1 MKKLVSLILIATF
14 ILVSGCA
21 TQKQNFLGVQEAP
34 KKTAPKPSNPSIG
47 STQDAAAKIVTAKKE
62 DDKTPKVLKSYT
74 EDLNYTKAIED
85 FKDALKETPDAAD
98 LNYYTA
104 ESYRKLGNPK
114 ASIPYYAKAL
124 EVGFDNEELQL
135 NYALALKADEQY
147 DKAKEVLED
156 YVDEASIEIY
166 RERAQKEIDNL
177 DKLDVIGLDVRNVDL
192 TPLDAINTEQA
203 EYSPFFFNNT
213 LFFASTREPET
224 FERYDVPYSDL
235 YQVAVD
241 GLVPDAATLGP
252 IPGAFNQP
260 EINEGSIAFSPD
272 GNTVV
277 FAKGNANEKKGR
289 RSVDLYISTKKNG
302 KWSTPSSMPINS
314 PQHWDT
320 SPAFNQEGNTI
331 YFASDRPGGF
341 GGSDIYRAT
350 LNDRGRWGG
359 VTNMGDAVNT
369 AGDEVFPYVAPDK
382 KLYFASDGHAGF
394 GMLDLFS
401 AENKG
406 GDVTVRNMGPS
417 FNSAAD
423 DFGLIYSDFP
433 FEGFYTSNRAGGK
446 GGDDLYSFVDNT
458 SDLKQITY
466 LLRGTTYKRNDDS
479 TQTILGK
486 VRVKLLDVNDQVIDD
501 VLSSRGGSYNFPID
515 PEKDYTL
522 IGEADDFFTARKI
535 FSTMGQGIPQEELIE
550 RFTEKTFSEDL
561 TLDPIVLDATIVLEN
576 IYYDLDKFDIRSD
589 AAVELDK
596 VVALLQDNPAIIQI
610 ELSSHTDS
618 RGLDD
623 ANMLLSEN
631 RAKAAVDYI
640 VSKGIARSRMVA
652 KGYGETRLI
661 NGCDNNTECD
671 DSLHQQNRR
680 TEFKV
685 LDYDKS
691 KIDRN

>member
-1 MKKLVSLILIATF
+1 MKKLVSLLIITSLIA
-14 ILVSGCA
+14 LSGCA
-21 TQKQNFLGVQEAP
+21 SQKQNFLGVQEPP
-34 KKTAPKPSNPSIG
+34 KKTAPKPANPSLG
-47 STQDAAAKIVTAKKE
+47 QTQNAAKIITAEKE
-62 DDKTPKVLKSYT
+62 DQKTPKVLKNYV
-74 EDLNYTKAIED
+74 EDQNYIKAIED
-85 FKDALKETPDAAD
+85 FTEALKENPDAAD

-114 ASIPYYAKAL
+114 ASIPYYAKAIAG
-124 EVGFDNEELQL
+124 GFENEELQI

-147 DKAKEVLED
+147 DNAKTILED
-156 YVDEASIEIY
+156 YVDYASIEIY
-166 RERAQKEIDNL
+166 RERAQQEIQNL
-177 DKLDVIGLDVRNVDL
+177 EKLDSIGLYVRNVDL
-192 TPLDAINTEQA
+192 TPLDGINSEQA
-203 EYSPFFFNNT
+203 EYSPFYFNNA
-213 LFFASTREPET
+213 LYFASTRESET
-224 FERYDVPYSDL
+224 FARYDIPYSDL
-235 YQVAVD
+235 YQVAIN
-241 GLVPDAATLGP
+241 GLVPDPATLGP
-252 IPGAFNQP
+252 VPGSFNMA

-272 GNTVV
+272 GNTVI
-277 FAKGNANEKKGR
+277 FARGNANEKKGR
-289 RSVDLYISTKKNG
+289 RSVDLFIATKKNG
-302 KWSTPSSMPINS
+302 KWSSPSSMSINS
-314 PQHWDT
+314 PSYWDT
-320 SPAFNQEGNTI
+320 SPSFNQAGTTI

-350 LNDRGRWGG
+350 LNARGRWGA
-359 VTNMGDAVNT
+359 VTNMGDAINT
-369 AGDEVFPYVAPDK
+369 AGDEVFPYVAPDN

-406 GDVTVRNMGPS
+406 GNVTIQNLGPS
-417 FNSAAD
+417 FNSSAD

-433 FEGFYTSNRAGGK
+433 FEGFYTSNRAGGQ
-446 GGDDLYSFVDNT
+446 GGDDLYSFIDNS

-466 LLRGTTYKRNDDS
+466 LLRGTTYQRNDDS
-479 TQTILGK
+479 TQTILGN
-486 VRVKLLDVNDQVIDD
+486 VRVKLLDANEQVIDD

-515 PEKDYTL
+515 PEKDYTI

-535 FSTMGQGIPQEELIE
+535 FSTVGQGVAPEDLVE
-550 RFTEKTFSEDL
+550 RFTEKTFNEDL

-576 IYYDLDKFDIRSD
+576 IYYDLDKFDIRQD
-589 AAVELDK
+589 AALELDK

-640 VSKGIARSRMVA
+640 VSKGIDRSRMVA
-652 KGYGETRLI
+652 KGYGETQLI
-661 NGCDNNTECD
+661 NGCDNDTECGD
-671 DSLHQQNRR
+671 ELHQQNRR

-685 LDYDKS
+685 LEYDKN